1 MPQSSEAVAN
11 SSGVVDT
18 MYSPRPARLM
28 SEPTIRGTTVRKR
41 IPITAAIA
49 PPVSLY
55 DYSVV
60 AATRL
65 PLGVVYA
72 RDDELVPADAV
83 EAWIASCA
91 QPPRVWVADGGGG
104 HLFHG
109 CLDVLREA
117 VSDLVTSL
125 R

>member
-1 MPQSSEAVAN
+1 MAGFSFGSWVGLNAALDDRRT
-11 SSGVVDT
+11 S
-18 MYSPRPARLM
+18 ALL
-28 SEPTIRGTTVRKR
+28 
-41 IPITAAIA
+41 AIA

-55 DYSVV
+55 DYRAV

-72 RDDELVPADAV
+72 RDDELVPAGAV
-83 EAWIASCA
+83 ESWIGKCA
-91 QPPRVWVADGGGG
+91 QAPKVWVADGGGG

-117 VSDLVTSL
+117 VADLLTSL